1 MQKAVKGGLGRCRPP
16 RLRLRAIILGYLFFI
31 GKTSWVAARPAAD
44 ARYGGPPPRLSSIC
58 FFKDVS
64 SFGGTYLGYDIYMY
78 SRTHKVVFLEAE

>member
-31 GKTSWVAARPAAD
+31 GKPTWDGAPTASVARFV
-44 ARYGGPPPRLSSIC
+44 GPPPRLSSIC